1 MPDNESLAHKLDRRS
16 EVLEEIQEKTEEKR
30 QVESSIFKQ
39 LVKDRME
46 HYLTINWQKLHKDNA
61 RGQL

>member
-1 MPDNESLAHKLDRRS
+1 MPEEPLAHKLDRRS
-16 EVLEEIQEKTEEKR
+16 EVLNEIQDKMEEKR
-30 QVESSIFKQ
+30 QVESAIFKQ

-46 HYLTINWQKLHKDNA
+46 HYLTINWQKPHKDNA